1 MSEEAPEYRI
11 MPAVATRKRAPRQT
25 KQQKAEPKKV
35 SLPPAAE
42 RELPAPVPLARW
54 ASDDIRRAELADVL
68 RSPIIQEALST
79 LRASYESEI
88 PPLVSGKAGAVSI
101 PNATDLN
108 NLLALRSSHRAGF
121 FGAFNALENLTREKV
136 LRRSNTNP
144 WGDLVPE

>member
-1 MSEEAPEYRI
+1 MSEEAPEYYAT
-11 MPAVATRKRAPRQT
+11 PAVSTRKRAPRQT
-25 KQQKAEPKKV
+25 KKAEPKKV

-42 RELPAPVPLARW
+42 RNIPAPTPLVVW
-54 ASDDIRRAELADVL
+54 AADEMRRVELAEVL

-88 PPLVSGKAGAVSI
+88 PPLVSGKAGATDI